1 MAQGVTKKFVEISY
15 NGKKIFTGDI
25 VEGDST
31 DYLNSCLESSKNLQE
46 LIDVNNEEI
55 RKLEQKVK
63 VLQDEIKAIKGVD

>member
-1 MAQGVTKKFVEISY
+1 MAQGVTKKYVEISY

-31 DYLNSCLESSKNLQE
+31 DYINSCLESTKNLQE
-46 LIDVNNEEI
+46 LIDGKNEEI

-63 VLQDEIKAIKGVD
+63 ILQDEIKAIKGVE